1 LDVGTPFPFHTS
13 SAEQLTL
20 NQTRSFDRLSDI
32 LSEVIDARVWA
43 GIHFRTADVQGAVL
57 GKKVAQYLKK
67 HYFQPVQRGG
77 LISRPQ
83 GIANR

>member
-43 GIHFRTADVQGAVL
+43 G
-57 GKKVAQYLKK
+57 KKVAQYLKK